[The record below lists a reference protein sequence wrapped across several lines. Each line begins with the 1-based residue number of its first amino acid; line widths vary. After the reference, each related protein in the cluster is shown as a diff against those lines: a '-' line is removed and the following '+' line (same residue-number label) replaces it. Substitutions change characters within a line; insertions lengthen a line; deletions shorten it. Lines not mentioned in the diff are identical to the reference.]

1 MHYKEATVWQSDIMS
16 RVVVQIGFKR
26 SRREG
31 QKICARI
38 VTANESISWTNYPGR
53 WLTSVAQRATCCWH
67 LCELDLNVGDVI
79 SVICHTGLRGLG
91 PDEKRTFAHI
101 YRIGLDTDP
110 VLTVEIP
117 GVGHGKYPVV
127 KGRLIEMSEVTAE
140 DLREKDVEQ
149 FLDEE
154 NF

>member
-1 MHYKEATVWQSDIMS
+1 M
-16 RVVVQIGFKR
+16 RVLVQIGFKR
-26 SRREG
+26 TRKEG
-31 QKICARI
+31 QKISARI
-38 VTANESISWTNYPGR
+38 VTANEPVGWTNYPGK
-53 WLTSVAQRATCCWH
+53 WLTAVAERQTVCWH
-67 LCELDLNVGDVI
+67 LCELELEPGMVL
-79 SVICHTGLRGLG
+79 SVTCHTGLRGLG
-91 PDEKRTFAHI
+91 PDEKRTFSHV
-101 YRIGLDTDP
+101 YRVGSETDP
-110 VLTVEIP
+110 VLSVEIP